1 MIAVDSVNN
10 VTRAMRCVVPM
21 EVHCKVCQQP
31 FEPTAEVILAGL
43 WRVCEACRADGA
55 PGSRPDKEDARPI
68 DPDHSAPA
76 PPGLAR
82 GVSQEAGR
90 TVLVLAN

>member
-1 MIAVDSVNN
+1 MAMV
-10 VTRAMRCVVPM
+10 VTCRMCGV
-21 EVHCKVCQQP
+21 E

-43 WRVCEACRADGA
+43 WRVCEACRVDGS
-55 PGSRPDKEDARPI
+55 PGGRPDHEDARPI

-90 TVLVLAN
+90 TVLVLANRERE